1 MDVSVE
7 VAADSRP
14 RRHPDAAYRAI
25 GDEGGLVVLPGQAV
39 VKVLNPVGTAVFGL
53 LDGENSVGEIVKKI
67 VDEFD
72 VTEDQALGDIRAFVA
87 DLAENGML
95 AESNGASS

>member
-1 MDVSVE
+1 MKVSVE
-7 VAADSRP
+7 VTTDSRP

-25 GDEGGLVVLPGQAV
+25 GEEGGLVVLPGQGE

-53 LDGENSVGEIVKKI
+53 LDGENSVGEIAKKI
-67 VDEFD
+67 VEQFD

-87 DLAENGML
+87 DLAAN
-95 AESNGASS
+95 ESNAPSA